1 MRGCGIGR
9 LALAALLAGFSGTS
23 AMADDGGGAYAA
35 VRFISGG
42 SWLDG
47 IERTGNPSGTFEVT
61 HGEDLEYV
69 GIGALAAGYSFADQ
83 GLPVRLELEYQHR
96 LRFDF
101 DSRVIVVPAPVFS
114 TIDYAVNLA
123 SNVLMLNG
131 YYDVVTGTPWQP
143 YLGAGIGYVRHDA
156 VTKRP
161 NLTRTSEE
169 EATAHSDN
177 LAASAMVGV
186 RVRFSSDWVGELGY
200 RFTWLGSV
208 ETPTFSGGD
217 QVTADNYY
225 SHDLV
230 LGVSYLF

>member
-1 MRGCGIGR
+1 MRGSGNGL
-9 LALAALLAGFSGTS
+9 LALAGLLVGISGV
-23 AMADDGGGAYAA
+23 AAKADDGGGAYGA

-47 IERTGNPSGTFEVT
+47 IERTGNPPGTFEVT
-61 HGEDLEYV
+61 HGDDLEYV
-69 GIGALAAGYSFADQ
+69 GIGALAVGYSFADR
-83 GLPVRLELEYQHR
+83 GLPVRIELEYQHR

-101 DSRVIVVPAPVFS
+101 DSRVIVVPAPVLS
-114 TIDYAVNLA
+114 TIDYAVNLS

-143 YLGAGIGYVRHDA
+143 YAGAGIGYARHDA
-156 VTKRP
+156 DTKRP

-177 LAASAMVGV
+177 LAAAAMLGL
-186 RVRFSSDWVGELGY
+186 RVRISANWVGELGY
-200 RFTWLGSV
+200 RFTWLGAV
-208 ETPTFSGGD
+208 ETPTFAGGD

-230 LGVSYLF
+230 LGLSYLF